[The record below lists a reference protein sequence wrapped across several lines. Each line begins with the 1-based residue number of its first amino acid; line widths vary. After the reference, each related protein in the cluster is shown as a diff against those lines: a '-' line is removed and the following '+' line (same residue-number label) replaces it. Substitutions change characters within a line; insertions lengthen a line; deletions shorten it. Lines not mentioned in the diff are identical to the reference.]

1 MAKRR
6 TGKSR
11 VYLFSLVSGMIWGVI
26 ALLLGSRPLGGLIWG
41 GVLGSPLIGL
51 IAGWAA
57 MQMKPRTKLAAAGIS
72 LASLYLSASLF
83 GISVGLFDWLT
94 GNPQRNALELILQP
108 VPAILWG
115 LTFTAYVAA
124 LWPLA
129 YWNHVL
135 LWKTV
140 ERNVRE

>member
-1 MAKRR
+1 MAKLRI
-6 TGKSR
+6 GKGR

-26 ALLLGSRPLGGLIWG
+26 ALLLGSRPLGRLIWG
-41 GVLGSPLIGL
+41 GVLGSPPIGL
-51 IAGWAA
+51 IIGWAA
-57 MQMKPRTKLAAAGIS
+57 MQVRPRTKLAAAGIS
-72 LASLYLSASLF
+72 LVSLYMSASLF
-83 GISVGLFDWLT
+83 GISVGIFDWLT
-94 GNPQRNALELILQP
+94 GSPERNALELILQP

-115 LTFTAYVAA
+115 LTFTAFVVA

-135 LWKTV
+135 LWRTV